1 MIIYTSNND
10 VMLVTLPDNTK
21 IGIMGK
27 QAVII
32 HYIMKR
38 IKENNNKPVML
49 TRLELRNNLDKYFVD
64 IRNDKEH
71 PLYAIANRLN
81 MMFNAR
87 GEFSN
92 ALKSLVV
99 KNVLEERPIASKGR
113 ENTYAYTIKPF
124 VIEDYILYSPEK
136 TSRRSKEEQKISRK
150 EYKKA
155 YQEKNREE
163 LNRKRRLKYSLEKLK
178 SIEKANRELAKSLE
192 KVAKLKEMAK
202 LKEERRL
209 AAIERQ
215 KQKALEKEAKKNKS
229 KTPIISNIT
238 RDSDIKIDPSTIVTS
253 SNCKVAKEKTVIM
266 SASSSTVNSN
276 KHYQPYQ
283 ASGKYKVREKY
294 IHGEFKAVSPGAKT
308 KPKRELK
315 RRYVT
320 KDMVKRGRIIQVSPF
335 ELEDMIKDYL
345 NKGKKIKVYDQV
357 SEDIKAVVQGPDR
370 KTILNK

>member
-32 HYIMKR
+32 HYLMKR

-64 IRNDKEH
+64 IRNDKKH

-92 ALKSLVV
+92 ALKSLVI
-99 KNVLEERPIASKGR
+99 KNVLEERLIASKGR

-136 TSRRSKEEQKISRK
+136 TTSRRNKEEQ
-150 EYKKA
+150 
-155 YQEKNREE
+155 
-163 LNRKRRLKYSLEKLK
+163 NRKRRLKYSLEKLK
-178 SIEKANRELAKSLE
+178 SIEKANRELAKSLD
-192 KVAKLKEMAK
+192 KVAKLKEMAKLKEIAK

-215 KQKALEKEAKKNKS
+215 KQKALEKKAKKNKS

-238 RDSDIKIDPSTIVTS
+238 RDSGNMVDPSTIVTS
-253 SNCKVAKEKTVIM
+253 SNAIVNKKPVIV

-283 ASGKYKVREKY
+283 VSSKYKVREKY

-308 KPKRELK
+308 KPNRELK

-320 KDMVKRGRIIQVSPF
+320 KDMVKRGKIIQVSPF
-335 ELEDMIKDYL
+335 ELEAMIKDYL